1 MNDRA
6 EAPSNLV
13 DELPRQTERLSRL
26 MRVGSRLGMH
36 LDLKILT
43 QTAAD
48 CATELTQAQM
58 GGFVLLGEDGED
70 VESFEISG
78 WPHKPDGV
86 PSDVGIHSIS
96 YRQGV
101 VLRVDDALS
110 HPRAIRCPPNHPQ
123 VGPFLSV
130 PLVRNGEALGAV
142 FVGNEPSGPTFGA
155 DEENLLVAFSA
166 QAAMAVEN
174 ARRYAQAE
182 RLARLRER
190 QRIAQ
195 SLHDTLAQM
204 LFTIGLEAKWC
215 GENLG
220 PDGEGRR
227 RIEIIRRLAGRSGDE
242 LRSAIFALR
251 SRYVP
256 GDDGLVE
263 LLKEQV
269 AEFETHSGIAA
280 TLIVPPRFPG
290 LPRLVSEAVYRIVR
304 ESLSNVQK
312 HAQASA
318 VVVSLH
324 GDHDSITVTIQDDGI
339 GLAEPQSIEADD
351 RDLHFG
357 VVTMRQVA
365 AQAQGDVC
373 IGNNDD
379 QGVMVK
385 ARFPVSGACPS

>member
-1 MNDRA
+1 MNDRG
-6 EAPSNLV
+6 EAPASLV
-13 DELPRQTERLSRL
+13 DGFPRQTELLSRL
-26 MRVGSRLGMH
+26 TRVCSSLAVH
-36 LDLKILT
+36 LDLELLT
-43 QTAAD
+43 QCLAD
-48 CATELTQAQM
+48 CATQLAEAQM
-58 GGFVLLGEDGED
+58 GGFVLLGEDGKD
-70 VESFEISG
+70 VESFKISG
-78 WPHKPDGV
+78 WPHKPDGFPRTV
-86 PSDVGIHSIS
+86 CIHSIS
-96 YRQGV
+96 CRQGV
-101 VLRVDDALS
+101 SLRLNDALS
-110 HPRAIRCPPNHPQ
+110 HPLAIGRPPNHPQ

-130 PLVRNGEALGAV
+130 PLVRNSDTLGAV
-142 FVGNEPSGPTFGA
+142 FVGNEPGGPTFGP
-155 DEENLLVAFSA
+155 DEESLLVAFSA

-204 LFTIGLEAKWC
+204 LFTIGLEAEWC
-215 GENLG
+215 VENLG
-220 PDGEGRR
+220 PDGEGHR

-263 LLKEQV
+263 LLQEQV
-269 AEFETHSGIAA
+269 AEFEAHSGIAA
-280 TLIVPPRFPG
+280 TLIVPTRFRS

-304 ESLSNVQK
+304 ESLSNVHK

-324 GDHDSITVTIQDDGI
+324 RDHDSVTVTIQDNGI
-339 GLAEPQSIEADD
+339 GLAEPQSLEADD

-365 AQAQGDVC
+365 AQVQGDVR

-379 QGVMVK
+379 LGVIVK
-385 ARFPVSGACPS
+385 ARFPVAGAYK